1 MSGTTTAETWEYDQ
15 LTAQPETL
23 YGADDLTHLEGLD
36 AVRKRPGMYIGSTD
50 SRGVGHLVNEILDN
64 STDEGV
70 AGHATRVEVILH
82 ADGSVQVDDDGR
94 GIPTDVHAKSGIS
107 GVELVLT
114 RLHAGGKFG
123 GSGYKTS
130 GGLHGVGA
138 SAVNALSRRFDVTVR
153 RGGKVHAMSFRHGVP
168 GVFAGPGPD
177 AAFTPGPGLQ
187 VLGAMK
193 RGQRTGTSIR
203 YWHDARYF
211 ETGATLDVEAVRLK
225 VRNTAFLV
233 PGVSYLLRDETGEEP
248 VEETFHFPNGLTDM
262 VEFLAPAG
270 DRPVS
275 GTLLVAGEGTYREN
289 AADANGVM
297 QSNVQRRAEVEI
309 AFRWGTGYDRTVECF
324 TNTIR
329 NAHGGTHRKGFE
341 RALAR
346 TLAEAA
352 RSARGLLRPKED
364 APTLDDV
371 LEGMTAV
378 VHVRIPEPQFTSQT
392 KDELSTAGITKV
404 LQGLVEAHVKAWLE
418 DRRTKAEARTVLQKI
433 VDAARV
439 RLTQKQQKDA
449 ARRKTALE
457 GASMPP
463 KLVDCRATGVDRSEL
478 FIVEGDSALGCF
490 TGDTMVALASGRSR
504 SFADLAADWAQG
516 ISHFGYTTNKA
527 GRVVV
532 APLVEP
538 RLTKRD
544 APLVRVTIDNGEMVR
559 CTPDHLFRLRDGSYR
574 RADALAP
581 GDSLMPLYRSLS
593 SKAEGQKLQGYE
605 RVWMNDK
612 EEWVYTHY
620 LADAWNLRHGRDSA
634 TNGNVRHHIDI
645 DKRNNDPRNLRRM
658 TWADHSALH
667 AAMMGEHVHAGWRE
681 WFANGG
687 REIRSAMLTAQ
698 WRDPAFREAC
708 LARLFTLNESPAFRA
723 KLEQAFQDW
732 YTALS
737 PDEQRA
743 YAERMRERQATY
755 WSQPEHREAAAER
768 VRRFFVDPARRAE
781 WRERSLRQWQDHDLR
796 AWRSGKTV
804 EQFADPTERER
815 QRNAVSAWHRNNP
828 QFGEQHSRRMR
839 QRMTDPDTGHLARVQ
854 AGRAR
859 YVASVPREDRV
870 ARQLEGRRLAALRRL
885 APLLSL
891 ADEDLAAAYEAE
903 RVRTAR
909 TGLRFDRLLDL
920 YDGDYGRLRE
930 AASLVNH
937 RVVSVEPLDETAD
950 VYDLTVDGYHNFAL
964 EAGVFV
970 HNSARVARTAEY
982 QALLPIRGKILNV
995 QKANL
1000 QQVLDN
1006 AECAAIVQVLGAGS
1020 GRTFDLSSMRYG
1032 RVLIMADADV
1042 DGAHIRTLLIT
1053 LFARYM
1059 RPLIEAGRLYAAMPP
1074 LHKITTK
1081 GRNPQTTYTYTQA
1094 EMEATVR
1101 KLEKAGK
1108 QIVTPIP
1115 RFKGLGEMDA
1125 DELWDTTMNPATRAV
1140 RRITLDD
1147 VDAAERILELLMG
1160 EKVEPRRN
1168 WLIESADRVD
1178 RDAID
1183 A

>member
-1 MSGTTTAETWEYDQ
+1 MTAEPD
-15 LTAQPETL
+15 TL

-70 AGHATRVEVILH
+70 AGHASTVEVILH

-153 RGGKVHAMSFRHGVP
+153 RAGKIHAMSFRHGVP
-168 GVFAGPGPD
+168 GIFDGDGPD
-177 AAFTPGPGLQ
+177 APFTAGPGLQ
-187 VLGAMK
+187 VVGAVK

-203 YWHDARYF
+203 WWHDARYF
-211 ETGATLDVEAVRLK
+211 ETGAALDVEAVRTKL
-225 VRNTAFLV
+225 RNTAFLV
-233 PGVSYLLRDETGEEP
+233 PGVTYLLRDLTGEAP
-248 VEETFHFPNGLTDM
+248 TEERFHYPNGLSDM

-275 GTLLVAGEGTYREN
+275 GTLLVNGEGTYREN

-297 QSNVQRRAEVEI
+297 QSNVQRRAEVEV
-309 AFRWGTGYDRTVECF
+309 AFRWGTGYERTVECF

-341 RALAR
+341 RALVR
-346 TLAEAA
+346 SLADAI
-352 RSARGLLRPKED
+352 RNTRGLLKAKEEP
-364 APTLDDV
+364 PTLDDV

-392 KDELSTAGITKV
+392 KDELSTTGITKV
-404 LQGLVEAHVKAWLE
+404 IQTQVDAHVKAWLE

-463 KLVDCRATGVDRSEL
+463 KLVDCRATGIDRSEL
-478 FIVEGDSALGCF
+478 FIVEGDSALG
-490 TGDTMVALASGRSR
+490 TSRMARS
-504 SFADLAADWAQG
+504 S
-516 ISHFGYTTNKA
+516 
-527 GRVVV
+527 
-532 APLVEP
+532 
-538 RLTKRD
+538 
-544 APLVRVTIDNGEMVR
+544 
-559 CTPDHLFRLRDGSYR
+559 
-574 RADALAP
+574 
-581 GDSLMPLYRSLS
+581 
-593 SKAEGQKLQGYE
+593 
-605 RVWMNDK
+605 
-612 EEWVYTHY
+612 
-620 LADAWNLRHGRDSA
+620 
-634 TNGNVRHHIDI
+634 
-645 DKRNNDPRNLRRM
+645 
-658 TWADHSALH
+658 
-667 AAMMGEHVHAGWRE
+667 
-681 WFANGG
+681 
-687 REIRSAMLTAQ
+687 
-698 WRDPAFREAC
+698 
-708 LARLFTLNESPAFRA
+708 
-723 KLEQAFQDW
+723 
-732 YTALS
+732 
-737 PDEQRA
+737 
-743 YAERMRERQATY
+743 
-755 WSQPEHREAAAER
+755 
-768 VRRFFVDPARRAE
+768 
-781 WRERSLRQWQDHDLR
+781 
-796 AWRSGKTV
+796 
-804 EQFADPTERER
+804 
-815 QRNAVSAWHRNNP
+815 
-828 QFGEQHSRRMR
+828 
-839 QRMTDPDTGHLARVQ
+839 
-854 AGRAR
+854 
-859 YVASVPREDRV
+859 
-870 ARQLEGRRLAALRRL
+870 
-885 APLLSL
+885 
-891 ADEDLAAAYEAE
+891 
-903 RVRTAR
+903 
-909 TGLRFDRLLDL
+909 
-920 YDGDYGRLRE
+920 
-930 AASLVNH
+930 
-937 RVVSVEPLDETAD
+937 
-950 VYDLTVDGYHNFAL
+950 
-964 EAGVFV
+964 
-970 HNSARVARTAEY
+970 EY

-1020 GRTFDLSSMRYG
+1020 GRTFDLSALRYG

-1081 GRNPQTTYTYTQA
+1081 GRSPQTVYTYTQA
-1094 EMEATVR
+1094 EMETTVR

-1168 WLIESADRVD
+1168 WLIDSADRVD

>member
-1 MSGTTTAETWEYDQ
+1 MTAEPD
-15 LTAQPETL
+15 TL

-70 AGHATRVEVILH
+70 AGHATKVEVTLH

-153 RGGKVHAMSFRHGVP
+153 RSGKVHAMSFRHGVP
-168 GVFAGPGPD
+168 GIFDGDGPQAP
-177 AAFTPGPGLQ
+177 FTAGPGLQ
-187 VLGAMK
+187 VMGAMK
-193 RGQRTGTSIR
+193 RGHRTGTSIR
-203 YWHDARYF
+203 WWHDARYF
-211 ETGATLDVEAVRLK
+211 ETGAALDVDAVRTKL
-225 VRNTAFLV
+225 RNTAFLV
-233 PGVSYLLRDETGEEP
+233 PGVSYLLRDLTGEMP
-248 VEETFHFPNGLTDM
+248 VEERFHYPNGLSDM

-275 GTLLVAGEGTYREN
+275 GILLVNGEGTYREN

-297 QSNVQRRAEVEI
+297 QSNVQRRAEVEV
-309 AFRWGTGYDRTVECF
+309 AFRWGTGYERTVECF

-341 RALAR
+341 RALV
-346 TLAEAA
+346 
-352 RSARGLLRPKED
+352 RSLGDAVRNTRGLLKAKEEP
-364 APTLDDV
+364 PTLDDV

-392 KDELSTAGITKV
+392 KDELSTTGITKV
-404 LQGLVEAHVKAWLE
+404 IQSLVDAHVKAWLD
-418 DRRTKAEARTVLQKI
+418 DRRTKAEARVVLQKI

-463 KLVDCRATGVDRSEL
+463 KLVDCRATGIDRSEL
-478 FIVEGDSALGCF
+478 FIVEGDSALG
-490 TGDTMVALASGRSR
+490 TSRMARS
-504 SFADLAADWAQG
+504 S
-516 ISHFGYTTNKA
+516 
-527 GRVVV
+527 
-532 APLVEP
+532 
-538 RLTKRD
+538 
-544 APLVRVTIDNGEMVR
+544 
-559 CTPDHLFRLRDGSYR
+559 
-574 RADALAP
+574 
-581 GDSLMPLYRSLS
+581 
-593 SKAEGQKLQGYE
+593 
-605 RVWMNDK
+605 
-612 EEWVYTHY
+612 
-620 LADAWNLRHGRDSA
+620 
-634 TNGNVRHHIDI
+634 
-645 DKRNNDPRNLRRM
+645 
-658 TWADHSALH
+658 
-667 AAMMGEHVHAGWRE
+667 
-681 WFANGG
+681 
-687 REIRSAMLTAQ
+687 
-698 WRDPAFREAC
+698 
-708 LARLFTLNESPAFRA
+708 
-723 KLEQAFQDW
+723 
-732 YTALS
+732 
-737 PDEQRA
+737 
-743 YAERMRERQATY
+743 
-755 WSQPEHREAAAER
+755 
-768 VRRFFVDPARRAE
+768 
-781 WRERSLRQWQDHDLR
+781 
-796 AWRSGKTV
+796 
-804 EQFADPTERER
+804 
-815 QRNAVSAWHRNNP
+815 
-828 QFGEQHSRRMR
+828 
-839 QRMTDPDTGHLARVQ
+839 
-854 AGRAR
+854 
-859 YVASVPREDRV
+859 
-870 ARQLEGRRLAALRRL
+870 
-885 APLLSL
+885 
-891 ADEDLAAAYEAE
+891 
-903 RVRTAR
+903 
-909 TGLRFDRLLDL
+909 
-920 YDGDYGRLRE
+920 
-930 AASLVNH
+930 
-937 RVVSVEPLDETAD
+937 
-950 VYDLTVDGYHNFAL
+950 
-964 EAGVFV
+964 
-970 HNSARVARTAEY
+970 EY

-1020 GRTFDLSSMRYG
+1020 GRTFDLSALRYG

-1081 GRNPQTTYTYTQA
+1081 GRNPQTVYTYTQA
-1094 EMEATVR
+1094 EMETTVR

-1140 RRITLDD
+1140 RRITIED
-1147 VDAAERILELLMG
+1147 VDAAESILELLMG

-1168 WLIESADRVD
+1168 WLIDSADRVD
-1178 RDAID
+1178 REAID

>member
-1 MSGTTTAETWEYDQ
+1 MTAEPD
-15 LTAQPETL
+15 TL

-70 AGHATRVEVILH
+70 AGHASTVEVILH

-153 RGGKVHAMSFRHGVP
+153 RAGKIHAMSFRHGVP
-168 GVFAGPGPD
+168 GIFDGDGPETS
-177 AAFTPGPGLQ
+177 FTAGPGLQ
-187 VLGAMK
+187 VVGAVK

-203 YWHDARYF
+203 WWHDARYF
-211 ETGATLDVEAVRLK
+211 ETGAALDVDAVRTKL
-225 VRNTAFLV
+225 RNTAFLV
-233 PGVSYLLRDETGEEP
+233 PGVTYLLRDLTGEAP
-248 VEETFHFPNGLTDM
+248 AEERFHYPNGLSDM

-275 GTLLVAGEGTYREN
+275 GTLLVNGEGTYREN

-297 QSNVQRRAEVEI
+297 QSNVQRRAEVEV
-309 AFRWGTGYDRTVECF
+309 AFRWGTGYERTVECF

-341 RALAR
+341 RALVR
-346 TLAEAA
+346 SLADAI
-352 RSARGLLRPKED
+352 RNTRGLLKAKEEP
-364 APTLDDV
+364 PTLDDV

-392 KDELSTAGITKV
+392 KDELSTTGITKV
-404 LQGLVEAHVKAWLE
+404 IQTLVDAHVKAWME

-463 KLVDCRATGVDRSEL
+463 KLVDCRATGVERSEL

-490 TGDTMVALASGRSR
+490 TGDTKVALASGQSR
-504 SFADLAADWAQG
+504 SFADLAADWQRG
-516 ISHFGYTTNKA
+516 ISHFGYTTNTA

-538 RLTKRD
+538 RLTKSD
-544 APLVRVTIDNGEMVR
+544 APLVRVTLDNGESVR
-559 CTPDHLFRLRDGSYR
+559 CTPDHQFRLRDGSYR

-593 SKAEGQKLQGYE
+593 RKADGHNLQGYE
-605 RVWMNDK
+605 RVWMNDRD
-612 EEWVYTHY
+612 EWVYTHY
-620 LADAWNLRHGRDSA
+620 LADAWNLRHGKDSA

-645 DKRNNDPRNLRRM
+645 NKRNNDPRNLRRM
-658 TWADHSALH
+658 TWPDHTALH

-687 REIRSAMLTAQ
+687 REFRSAMLTAQ
-698 WRDPAFREAC
+698 WRDPDFRAAC
-708 LARLFTLNESPAFRA
+708 LARLFALNESPAFRA
-723 KLEQAFQDW
+723 SFEKGFQDW
-732 YTALS
+732 YNALGA
-737 PDEQRA
+737 EERGA

-755 WSQPEHREAAAER
+755 WAHPEHRAAAAER
-768 VRRFFVDPARRAE
+768 VRQYFTDPSRRQQ
-781 WRERSLRQWQDHDLR
+781 WRERSVQQWQDHELR
-796 AWRSGKTV
+796 TWRSRKTV
-804 EQFADPTERER
+804 EQFADPDERDR
-815 QRNAVSAWHRNNP
+815 QRNAVLAWHRDNP
-828 QFGEQHSRRMR
+828 EFGDQNSRRMR
-839 QRMTDPDTGHLARVQ
+839 RRMTDPSTGHLAKVQ
-854 AGRAR
+854 AGRTR
-859 YVASVPREDRV
+859 YVDNVPREERV
-870 ARQLEGRRLAALRRL
+870 GQQNEGRRLAALRRL
-885 APLLSL
+885 APLL
-891 ADEDLAAAYEAE
+891 AHPDEELSAAYEAE
-903 RVRTAR
+903 RTRTAR
-909 TGLRFDRLLDL
+909 TGLRFARLLAL
-920 YDGDYGRLRE
+920 YDGDYGRLRD

-937 RVVSVEPLDETAD
+937 QVVSVEVLDETAD
-950 VYDLTVDGYHNFAL
+950 VYDLTVDGYQNFAL

-970 HNSARVARTAEY
+970 HNSARVARTSEY

-1020 GRTFDLSSMRYG
+1020 GRTFDLPALRYG

-1081 GRNPQTTYTYTQA
+1081 GRSPQVVYTYTQA
-1094 EMEATVR
+1094 EMETTVR

-1168 WLIESADRVD
+1168 WLIDSADRVD

>member
-1 MSGTTTAETWEYDQ
+1 MTAEPD
-15 LTAQPETL
+15 TL

-70 AGHATRVEVILH
+70 AGHASAVEVILH

-153 RGGKVHAMSFRHGVP
+153 RAGKIHTMSFRHGVP
-168 GVFAGPGPD
+168 GIFDGAGPD
-177 AAFTPGPGLQ
+177 APFTAGPGLQ
-187 VLGAMK
+187 VIGAMK

-203 YWHDARYF
+203 WWHDARYF
-211 ETGATLDVEAVRLK
+211 ETGAALDVDAVRTKL
-225 VRNTAFLV
+225 RNTAFLV
-233 PGVSYLLRDETGEEP
+233 PGVTYLLRDLTGEAP
-248 VEETFHFPNGLTDM
+248 AEERFHYPNGLSDM

-275 GTLLVAGEGTYREN
+275 GTLLVNGEGTYREN

-297 QSNVQRRAEVEI
+297 QSNVQRRAEVEV

-341 RALAR
+341 RALVRA
-346 TLAEAA
+346 LADAV
-352 RSARGLLRPKED
+352 RNTRGLLKAKEE
-364 APTLDDV
+364 PPLLDDV

-392 KDELSTAGITKV
+392 KDELSTPGITKV
-404 LQGLVEAHVKAWLE
+404 LQSLVDAHVKAWLE

-463 KLVDCRATGVDRSEL
+463 KLVDCRATGVERSEL
-478 FIVEGDSALGCF
+478 FIVEGDSALG
-490 TGDTMVALASGRSR
+490 TSRMARS
-504 SFADLAADWAQG
+504 S
-516 ISHFGYTTNKA
+516 
-527 GRVVV
+527 
-532 APLVEP
+532 
-538 RLTKRD
+538 
-544 APLVRVTIDNGEMVR
+544 
-559 CTPDHLFRLRDGSYR
+559 
-574 RADALAP
+574 
-581 GDSLMPLYRSLS
+581 
-593 SKAEGQKLQGYE
+593 
-605 RVWMNDK
+605 
-612 EEWVYTHY
+612 
-620 LADAWNLRHGRDSA
+620 
-634 TNGNVRHHIDI
+634 
-645 DKRNNDPRNLRRM
+645 
-658 TWADHSALH
+658 
-667 AAMMGEHVHAGWRE
+667 
-681 WFANGG
+681 
-687 REIRSAMLTAQ
+687 
-698 WRDPAFREAC
+698 
-708 LARLFTLNESPAFRA
+708 
-723 KLEQAFQDW
+723 
-732 YTALS
+732 
-737 PDEQRA
+737 
-743 YAERMRERQATY
+743 
-755 WSQPEHREAAAER
+755 
-768 VRRFFVDPARRAE
+768 
-781 WRERSLRQWQDHDLR
+781 
-796 AWRSGKTV
+796 
-804 EQFADPTERER
+804 
-815 QRNAVSAWHRNNP
+815 
-828 QFGEQHSRRMR
+828 
-839 QRMTDPDTGHLARVQ
+839 
-854 AGRAR
+854 
-859 YVASVPREDRV
+859 
-870 ARQLEGRRLAALRRL
+870 
-885 APLLSL
+885 
-891 ADEDLAAAYEAE
+891 
-903 RVRTAR
+903 
-909 TGLRFDRLLDL
+909 
-920 YDGDYGRLRE
+920 
-930 AASLVNH
+930 
-937 RVVSVEPLDETAD
+937 
-950 VYDLTVDGYHNFAL
+950 
-964 EAGVFV
+964 
-970 HNSARVARTAEY
+970 EY

-1006 AECAAIVQVLGAGS
+1006 AECASIVQVLGAGS
-1020 GRTFDLSSMRYG
+1020 GRTFDLSALRYG

-1074 LHKITTK
+1074 LHKITTR
-1081 GRNPQTTYTYTQA
+1081 GRNPQTVYTYTQA
-1094 EMEATVR
+1094 EMETTVR

-1168 WLIESADRVD
+1168 WLIDSADRVD

>member
-1 MSGTTTAETWEYDQ
+1 MGESHGERHHTAETWEYDQ

-70 AGHATRVEVILH
+70 AGHATTVDVILH

-153 RGGKVHAMSFRHGVP
+153 RGGKIHAMSFRHGVP
-168 GVFAGPGPD
+168 GVFDGAGPD
-177 AAFTPGPGLQ
+177 APFTPGPGLQ
-187 VLGAMK
+187 IVGAMK
-193 RGQRTGTSIR
+193 RGQRTGTWIR
-203 YWHDARYF
+203 WWHDPRYF
-211 ETGATLDVEAVRLK
+211 ETGAALDTEAVRLK
-225 VRNTAFLV
+225 LRNTAFLV
-233 PGVSYLLRDETGEEP
+233 PGVAYRLRDETGEEP
-248 VEETFHFPNGLTDM
+248 VEERFHFPNGLTDM
-262 VEFLAPAG
+262 VEYLAPAG

-275 GTLLVAGEGTYREN
+275 GTLLVTGEGTYREN

-297 QSNVQRRAEVEI
+297 QSNVQRRAEVEV
-309 AFRWGTGYDRTVECF
+309 AFRWGTGYERTVECF

-346 TLAEAA
+346 TLADAA
-352 RSARGLLRPKED
+352 RNARGLLKPKED

-404 LQGLVEAHVKAWLE
+404 LQGLIEAHLKSWLD

-457 GASMPP
+457 GAAMPA
-463 KLVDCRATGVDRSEL
+463 KLVDCRAAGIERSEL
-478 FIVEGDSALGCF
+478 FIVEGDSALG
-490 TGDTMVALASGRSR
+490 TGR
-504 SFADLAADWAQG
+504 
-516 ISHFGYTTNKA
+516 
-527 GRVVV
+527 
-532 APLVEP
+532 
-538 RLTKRD
+538 
-544 APLVRVTIDNGEMVR
+544 
-559 CTPDHLFRLRDGSYR
+559 
-574 RADALAP
+574 
-581 GDSLMPLYRSLS
+581 
-593 SKAEGQKLQGYE
+593 
-605 RVWMNDK
+605 
-612 EEWVYTHY
+612 
-620 LADAWNLRHGRDSA
+620 
-634 TNGNVRHHIDI
+634 
-645 DKRNNDPRNLRRM
+645 
-658 TWADHSALH
+658 
-667 AAMMGEHVHAGWRE
+667 
-681 WFANGG
+681 
-687 REIRSAMLTAQ
+687 
-698 WRDPAFREAC
+698 
-708 LARLFTLNESPAFRA
+708 LARS
-723 KLEQAFQDW
+723 
-732 YTALS
+732 S
-737 PDEQRA
+737 
-743 YAERMRERQATY
+743 
-755 WSQPEHREAAAER
+755 
-768 VRRFFVDPARRAE
+768 
-781 WRERSLRQWQDHDLR
+781 
-796 AWRSGKTV
+796 
-804 EQFADPTERER
+804 
-815 QRNAVSAWHRNNP
+815 
-828 QFGEQHSRRMR
+828 
-839 QRMTDPDTGHLARVQ
+839 
-854 AGRAR
+854 
-859 YVASVPREDRV
+859 
-870 ARQLEGRRLAALRRL
+870 
-885 APLLSL
+885 
-891 ADEDLAAAYEAE
+891 
-903 RVRTAR
+903 
-909 TGLRFDRLLDL
+909 
-920 YDGDYGRLRE
+920 
-930 AASLVNH
+930 
-937 RVVSVEPLDETAD
+937 
-950 VYDLTVDGYHNFAL
+950 
-964 EAGVFV
+964 
-970 HNSARVARTAEY
+970 EY

-1020 GRTFDLSSMRYG
+1020 GRTFDLSSLRYG

-1081 GRNPQTTYTYTQA
+1081 GRNPQTVYTYTQA

-1125 DELWDTTMNPATRAV
+1125 DELWETTMNPATRAV

-1168 WLIESADRVD
+1168 WLIDSADRVD

>member
-1 MSGTTTAETWEYDQ
+1 M
-15 LTAQPETL
+15 TAQPESL

-64 STDEGV
+64 ATDEGV
-70 AGHATRVEVILH
+70 AGHAARVEVTLH

-153 RGGKVHAMSFRHGVP
+153 RAGKVHAMSFRHGVP
-168 GVFAGPGPD
+168 GVFDGPGPD
-177 AAFTPGPGLQ
+177 APFTPGPGLQ
-187 VLGAMK
+187 VVGAME
-193 RGQRTGTSIR
+193 RDERTGTSIR

-211 ETGATLDVEAVRLK
+211 ETAAVLDTEAVRLK
-225 VRNTAFLV
+225 LRNTAFLV
-233 PGVSYLLRDETGEEP
+233 PGVNYLLCDATGEEP
-248 VEETFHFPNGLTDM
+248 TEETFHYPNGLTDM
-262 VEFLAPAG
+262 VDFLAPSG

-275 GTLLVAGEGTYREN
+275 GTLLVTGEGTYREN
-289 AADANGVM
+289 AADASGVM
-297 QSNVQRRAEVEI
+297 QSNVQRRAEVEA
-309 AFRWGTGYDRTVECF
+309 AFRWGTGYERTVECF

-341 RALAR
+341 RAVVRALG
-346 TLAEAA
+346 EAV
-352 RSARGLLRPKED
+352 RNTRGLLKPKED
-364 APTLDDV
+364 PPTLDDV

-404 LQGLVEAHVKAWLE
+404 LQTLVEQHLKAWLE

-463 KLVDCRATGVDRSEL
+463 KLVDCRSTGVDRSEL

-490 TGDTMVALASGRSR
+490 TGDTLVALAAGRSR
-504 SFADLAADWAQG
+504 SFADLTADWAAG
-516 ISHFGYTTNKA
+516 ISHFGYATNKA
-527 GRVVV
+527 GQVVV

-538 RLTKRD
+538 RVTKRN
-544 APLVRVTIDNGEMVR
+544 AELVRVTLDGGEAVR
-559 CTPDHLFRLRDGSYR
+559 CTPDHLFRLRDGFYR
-574 RADALAP
+574 RADALKP
-581 GDSLMPLYRSLS
+581 GVSLMPLYRSLS
-593 SKAEGQKLQGYE
+593 S
-605 RVWMNDK
+605 
-612 EEWVYTHY
+612 
-620 LADAWNLRHGRDSA
+620 A
-634 TNGNVRHHIDI
+634 T
-645 DKRNNDPRNLRRM
+645 
-658 TWADHSALH
+658 
-667 AAMMGEHVHAGWRE
+667 
-681 WFANGG
+681 
-687 REIRSAMLTAQ
+687 
-698 WRDPAFREAC
+698 
-708 LARLFTLNESPAFRA
+708 
-723 KLEQAFQDW
+723 
-732 YTALS
+732 
-737 PDEQRA
+737 
-743 YAERMRERQATY
+743 
-755 WSQPEHREAAAER
+755 
-768 VRRFFVDPARRAE
+768 
-781 WRERSLRQWQDHDLR
+781 DL
-796 AWRSGKTV
+796 
-804 EQFADPTERER
+804 P
-815 QRNAVSAWHRNNP
+815 N
-828 QFGEQHSRRMR
+828 
-839 QRMTDPDTGHLARVQ
+839 
-854 AGRAR
+854 
-859 YVASVPREDRV
+859 
-870 ARQLEGRRLAALRRL
+870 
-885 APLLSL
+885 
-891 ADEDLAAAYEAE
+891 EDLAAAYEAE
-903 RVRTAR
+903 RLHIAP
-909 TGLRFDRLLDL
+909 TG
-920 YDGDYGRLRE
+920 
-930 AASLVNH
+930 LVNH
-937 RVVSVEPLDETAD
+937 TVAAVETLSETAD
-950 VYDLTVDGYHNFAL
+950 AYDLTVEGHHNFAL

-970 HNSARVARTAEY
+970 HNSARVARTSEY

-1059 RPLIEAGRLYAAMPP
+1059 RPLIEAGRLFAAMPP

-1081 GRNPQTTYTYTQA
+1081 GRNPQTIYTYTQA
-1094 EMEATVR
+1094 EMESTVR
-1101 KLEKAGK
+1101 RLKKAGK
-1108 QIVTPIP
+1108 QIVTPVP

-1125 DELWDTTMNPATRAV
+1125 DELWETTMNPATRAV

-1147 VDAAERILELLMG
+1147 VDAAEQILELLMG

-1168 WLIESADRVD
+1168 WLIDSADRVD
-1178 RDAID
+1178 REAID

>member
-1 MSGTTTAETWEYDQ
+1 MGGSHGERHHTAETWEYDQ

-70 AGHATRVEVILH
+70 AGHATKVDVILH

-168 GVFAGPGPD
+168 GVFDGDGPD
-177 AAFTPGPGLQ
+177 APFTPGPGLQ
-187 VLGAMK
+187 IVGAMK

-203 YWHDARYF
+203 WWHDPRYF
-211 ETGATLDVEAVRLK
+211 ETGAALDTETVRLK
-225 VRNTAFLV
+225 LRNTAFLV
-233 PGVSYLLRDETGEEP
+233 PGVAYRLRDETGEQS
-248 VEETFHFPNGLTDM
+248 VEESFHFPDGLTDM

-275 GTLLVAGEGTYREN
+275 GTLLVTGEGTYREN

-297 QSNVQRRAEVEI
+297 QSNVQRRAEVEV
-309 AFRWGTGYDRTVECF
+309 AFRWGTGYERTVECF

-346 TLAEAA
+346 TLADAA
-352 RSARGLLRPKED
+352 RNARGLLKPKED

-404 LQGLVEAHVKAWLE
+404 LQGLVEAHLKSWLE

-457 GASMPP
+457 GAAMPA
-463 KLVDCRATGVDRSEL
+463 KLVDCRATGVERSEL
-478 FIVEGDSALGCF
+478 FIVEGDSALG
-490 TGDTMVALASGRSR
+490 TSRMARS
-504 SFADLAADWAQG
+504 S
-516 ISHFGYTTNKA
+516 
-527 GRVVV
+527 
-532 APLVEP
+532 
-538 RLTKRD
+538 
-544 APLVRVTIDNGEMVR
+544 
-559 CTPDHLFRLRDGSYR
+559 
-574 RADALAP
+574 
-581 GDSLMPLYRSLS
+581 
-593 SKAEGQKLQGYE
+593 
-605 RVWMNDK
+605 
-612 EEWVYTHY
+612 
-620 LADAWNLRHGRDSA
+620 
-634 TNGNVRHHIDI
+634 
-645 DKRNNDPRNLRRM
+645 
-658 TWADHSALH
+658 
-667 AAMMGEHVHAGWRE
+667 
-681 WFANGG
+681 
-687 REIRSAMLTAQ
+687 
-698 WRDPAFREAC
+698 
-708 LARLFTLNESPAFRA
+708 
-723 KLEQAFQDW
+723 
-732 YTALS
+732 
-737 PDEQRA
+737 
-743 YAERMRERQATY
+743 
-755 WSQPEHREAAAER
+755 
-768 VRRFFVDPARRAE
+768 
-781 WRERSLRQWQDHDLR
+781 
-796 AWRSGKTV
+796 
-804 EQFADPTERER
+804 
-815 QRNAVSAWHRNNP
+815 
-828 QFGEQHSRRMR
+828 
-839 QRMTDPDTGHLARVQ
+839 
-854 AGRAR
+854 
-859 YVASVPREDRV
+859 
-870 ARQLEGRRLAALRRL
+870 
-885 APLLSL
+885 
-891 ADEDLAAAYEAE
+891 
-903 RVRTAR
+903 
-909 TGLRFDRLLDL
+909 
-920 YDGDYGRLRE
+920 
-930 AASLVNH
+930 
-937 RVVSVEPLDETAD
+937 
-950 VYDLTVDGYHNFAL
+950 
-964 EAGVFV
+964 
-970 HNSARVARTAEY
+970 EY

-1020 GRTFDLSSMRYG
+1020 GRTFDLSALRYG

-1081 GRNPQTTYTYTQA
+1081 GRNPQTVYTYTQA

-1125 DELWDTTMNPATRAV
+1125 DELWETTMNPATRAV

-1147 VDAAERILELLMG
+1147 VEAAERILELLMG

-1168 WLIESADRVD
+1168 WLIDSADRVD

>member
-1 MSGTTTAETWEYDQ
+1 MTAEPD
-15 LTAQPETL
+15 TL

-70 AGHATRVEVILH
+70 AGHASTVEVILH

-153 RGGKVHAMSFRHGVP
+153 RAGKIHAMSFRHGVP
-168 GVFAGPGPD
+168 GIFDGDGPD
-177 AAFTPGPGLQ
+177 APFTAGPGLQ
-187 VLGAMK
+187 VVGAVK

-203 YWHDARYF
+203 WWHDARYF
-211 ETGATLDVEAVRLK
+211 ETGAALDVEAVRTKL
-225 VRNTAFLV
+225 RNTAFLV
-233 PGVSYLLRDETGEEP
+233 PGVTYLLRDLTGEAP
-248 VEETFHFPNGLTDM
+248 TEERFHYPNGLSDM

-275 GTLLVAGEGTYREN
+275 GTLLVNGEGTYREN

-297 QSNVQRRAEVEI
+297 QSNVQRRAEVEV
-309 AFRWGTGYDRTVECF
+309 AFRWGTGYERTVECF

-341 RALAR
+341 RALVR
-346 TLAEAA
+346 SLADAI
-352 RSARGLLRPKED
+352 RNTRGLLKAKEEP
-364 APTLDDV
+364 PTLDDV

-392 KDELSTAGITKV
+392 KDELSTTGITKV
-404 LQGLVEAHVKAWLE
+404 IQTQVDAHVKAWLE

-463 KLVDCRATGVDRSEL
+463 KLVDCRATGIDRSEL
-478 FIVEGDSALGCF
+478 FIVEGDSALG
-490 TGDTMVALASGRSR
+490 TSRMARS
-504 SFADLAADWAQG
+504 S
-516 ISHFGYTTNKA
+516 
-527 GRVVV
+527 
-532 APLVEP
+532 
-538 RLTKRD
+538 
-544 APLVRVTIDNGEMVR
+544 
-559 CTPDHLFRLRDGSYR
+559 
-574 RADALAP
+574 
-581 GDSLMPLYRSLS
+581 
-593 SKAEGQKLQGYE
+593 
-605 RVWMNDK
+605 
-612 EEWVYTHY
+612 
-620 LADAWNLRHGRDSA
+620 
-634 TNGNVRHHIDI
+634 
-645 DKRNNDPRNLRRM
+645 
-658 TWADHSALH
+658 
-667 AAMMGEHVHAGWRE
+667 
-681 WFANGG
+681 
-687 REIRSAMLTAQ
+687 
-698 WRDPAFREAC
+698 
-708 LARLFTLNESPAFRA
+708 
-723 KLEQAFQDW
+723 
-732 YTALS
+732 
-737 PDEQRA
+737 
-743 YAERMRERQATY
+743 
-755 WSQPEHREAAAER
+755 
-768 VRRFFVDPARRAE
+768 
-781 WRERSLRQWQDHDLR
+781 
-796 AWRSGKTV
+796 
-804 EQFADPTERER
+804 
-815 QRNAVSAWHRNNP
+815 
-828 QFGEQHSRRMR
+828 
-839 QRMTDPDTGHLARVQ
+839 
-854 AGRAR
+854 
-859 YVASVPREDRV
+859 
-870 ARQLEGRRLAALRRL
+870 
-885 APLLSL
+885 
-891 ADEDLAAAYEAE
+891 
-903 RVRTAR
+903 
-909 TGLRFDRLLDL
+909 
-920 YDGDYGRLRE
+920 
-930 AASLVNH
+930 
-937 RVVSVEPLDETAD
+937 
-950 VYDLTVDGYHNFAL
+950 
-964 EAGVFV
+964 
-970 HNSARVARTAEY
+970 EY

-1006 AECAAIVQVLGAGS
+1006 VECAAIVQVLGAGS
-1020 GRTFDLSSMRYG
+1020 GRTFDLSALRYG

-1081 GRNPQTTYTYTQA
+1081 GRSPQTVYTYTQA
-1094 EMEATVR
+1094 EMETTVR

-1168 WLIESADRVD
+1168 WLIDSADRVD

>member
-1 MSGTTTAETWEYDQ
+1 MTAEPD
-15 LTAQPETL
+15 TL

-70 AGHATRVEVILH
+70 AGHASSVEVILH
-82 ADGSVQVDDDGR
+82 TDGSVQVDDDGR

-153 RGGKVHAMSFRHGVP
+153 RAGKIHTMSFRHGVP
-168 GVFAGPGPD
+168 GVFDGPGPD
-177 AAFTPGPGLQ
+177 APFTAGPGLQ
-187 VLGAMK
+187 VSGAMK
-193 RGQRTGTSIR
+193 RNQRTGTSIR
-203 YWHDARYF
+203 WWHDARYF
-211 ETGATLDVEAVRLK
+211 ETGAALDVDAVRTKL
-225 VRNTAFLV
+225 RNTAFLV
-233 PGVSYLLRDETGEEP
+233 PGVTYLLRDLTGEAP
-248 VEETFHFPNGLTDM
+248 AEERFHYPNGLSDM

-275 GTLLVAGEGTYREN
+275 GTLLVNGEGTYREN

-297 QSNVQRRAEVEI
+297 QSNVQRRAEVEV
-309 AFRWGTGYDRTVECF
+309 AFRWGTGYERTVECF

-341 RALAR
+341 RALVRA
-346 TLAEAA
+346 LADAV
-352 RSARGLLRPKED
+352 RNTRGLLKAKEE
-364 APTLDDV
+364 PPLLDDV

-392 KDELSTAGITKV
+392 KDELSTPGITKV
-404 LQGLVEAHVKAWLE
+404 LQGLVDAHVKAWLE

-463 KLVDCRATGVDRSEL
+463 KLVDCRATGVERSEL
-478 FIVEGDSALGCF
+478 FIVEGDSALG
-490 TGDTMVALASGRSR
+490 TSRMARS
-504 SFADLAADWAQG
+504 S
-516 ISHFGYTTNKA
+516 
-527 GRVVV
+527 
-532 APLVEP
+532 
-538 RLTKRD
+538 
-544 APLVRVTIDNGEMVR
+544 
-559 CTPDHLFRLRDGSYR
+559 
-574 RADALAP
+574 
-581 GDSLMPLYRSLS
+581 
-593 SKAEGQKLQGYE
+593 
-605 RVWMNDK
+605 
-612 EEWVYTHY
+612 
-620 LADAWNLRHGRDSA
+620 
-634 TNGNVRHHIDI
+634 
-645 DKRNNDPRNLRRM
+645 
-658 TWADHSALH
+658 
-667 AAMMGEHVHAGWRE
+667 
-681 WFANGG
+681 
-687 REIRSAMLTAQ
+687 
-698 WRDPAFREAC
+698 
-708 LARLFTLNESPAFRA
+708 
-723 KLEQAFQDW
+723 
-732 YTALS
+732 
-737 PDEQRA
+737 
-743 YAERMRERQATY
+743 
-755 WSQPEHREAAAER
+755 
-768 VRRFFVDPARRAE
+768 
-781 WRERSLRQWQDHDLR
+781 
-796 AWRSGKTV
+796 
-804 EQFADPTERER
+804 
-815 QRNAVSAWHRNNP
+815 
-828 QFGEQHSRRMR
+828 
-839 QRMTDPDTGHLARVQ
+839 
-854 AGRAR
+854 
-859 YVASVPREDRV
+859 
-870 ARQLEGRRLAALRRL
+870 
-885 APLLSL
+885 
-891 ADEDLAAAYEAE
+891 
-903 RVRTAR
+903 
-909 TGLRFDRLLDL
+909 
-920 YDGDYGRLRE
+920 
-930 AASLVNH
+930 
-937 RVVSVEPLDETAD
+937 
-950 VYDLTVDGYHNFAL
+950 
-964 EAGVFV
+964 
-970 HNSARVARTAEY
+970 EY

-1020 GRTFDLSSMRYG
+1020 GRTFDLAALRYG

-1059 RPLIEAGRLYAAMPP
+1059 RPLIESGRLYAAMPP
-1074 LHKITTK
+1074 LHKITTR
-1081 GRNPQTTYTYTQA
+1081 GRNPQTVYTYTQA
-1094 EMEATVR
+1094 EMETTVR

-1168 WLIESADRVD
+1168 WLIDSADRVD
-1178 RDAID
+1178 REAID